1 MLVRSVCRE
10 CAAVVRAMGRSD
22 VCCGGR
28 ARPAFPGR
36 RDAQNTIMAQRI
48 RHVKARCGAM
58 TACAPASALN
68 CDAAE
73 QMGIGGIVETQASAQ
88 GLRDALVR
96 GASPQGQ
103 GRSRPRRTPTTPR
116 ICQRCRMAIS
126 AGMGECLPL
135 TTSRAKP
142 ISCSSAC
149 STGFCLSRMVFIPPL
164 RLELAYPLT
173 RGSLNGLD
181 QRTVKLKGFLL
192 FDQGPTLLI
201 LRLQQLGSEC
211 PRAR

>member
-1 MLVRSVCRE
+1 MVSRTNLSRRAGFVTRPHLSCWYE
-10 CAAVVRAMGRSD
+10 YFATVVRAMGRSD

-28 ARPAFPGR
+28 VRPAFPGR
-36 RDAQNTIMAQRI
+36 RDAQNAIMAQRI
-48 RHVKARCGAM
+48 RHVKTRCGAM
-58 TACAPASALN
+58 TAYAPANALN

-88 GLRDALVR
+88 GLRAALVR

-103 GRSRPRRTPTTPR
+103 SRSRPRRTPTTPR
-116 ICQRCRMAIS
+116 ICQRCLWQS
-126 AGMGECLPL
+126 AQEWGECLPL

-142 ISCSSAC
+142 TSCSSAC

-164 RLELAYPLT
+164 RLELVYPLT

-181 QRTVKLKGFLL
+181 QRTVKLKGFL
-192 FDQGPTLLI
+192 FSD
-201 LRLQQLGSEC
+201 
-211 PRAR
+211 